1 MLELLVAVVF
11 EGDLMDIGDEES
23 MVFTVMM
30 MMMDEEAWDGGD
42 EQVVV
47 MRTKGEEKERR
58 YIKRED
64 GNIKTRGRVYKRDRL
79 GVAILIDLRKT

>member
-1 MLELLVAVVF
+1 MLLVLVVGF
-11 EGDLMDIGDEES
+11 EGALMDIGDEES

-30 MMMDEEAWDGGD
+30 MDEGAWDGD

-47 MRTKGEEKERR
+47 VVVMRIEGEEKERR

>member
-1 MLELLVAVVF
+1 
-11 EGDLMDIGDEES
+11 

-30 MMMDEEAWDGGD
+30 MMMDEGAWDGD

-47 MRTKGEEKERR
+47 VVVMRTEGEEKERR